1 VSSICLLVSFFLV
14 FASIIAACTSGNITQ
29 GGETYLIIE
38 QKCSRCHSPQHVY
51 AKKRT
56 EDEWKRLM
64 HGMKMRGLVVT
75 PAEEQ
80 EIMNVLK
87 ENLLLDN

>member
-1 VSSICLLVSFFLV
+1 
-14 FASIIAACTSGNITQ
+14 
-29 GGETYLIIE
+29 
-38 QKCSRCHSPQHVY
+38 
-51 AKKRT
+51 
-56 EDEWKRLM
+56 M